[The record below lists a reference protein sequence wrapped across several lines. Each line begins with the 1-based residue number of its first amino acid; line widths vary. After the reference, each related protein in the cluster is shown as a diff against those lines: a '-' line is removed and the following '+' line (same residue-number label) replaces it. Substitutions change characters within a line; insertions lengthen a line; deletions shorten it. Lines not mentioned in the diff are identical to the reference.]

1 MRDLFAG
8 GYHDR
13 ICPRCQGA
21 AYRVP
26 RRFIDVLL
34 GVFGQTHRFRCTTI
48 GCNWEGNLRV
58 YPAPAQPR

>member
-1 MRDLFAG
+1 MRDLAAG

-13 ICPRCQGA
+13 ACPCCDGA

-34 GVFGQTHRFRCTTI
+34 GVFGHTHRYRCATM

-58 YPAPAQPR
+58 YPVVSLPR